1 MKKLI
6 AFIALGGLILSSCEK
21 NSIQIS
27 IDSIQNQENSTY
39 VFTLNASLDEVFTKT
54 AYAGDKTFSWS
65 EGDQISVLFN
75 DGEGNNK
82 YYTLTAATGGSALT
96 TFSGTIDTGWSLGA
110 SDTGKKWA
118 LYPASANHSYDT
130 SKQFPVFFIPQD
142 TDFTA
147 PGAHYSANI
156 PMVASLPSDD
166 ETNSYTFAPATT
178 TFKITFTDVDASK
191 VKLIVTNQTT
201 RILSGNIAVKLD
213 GSRNYLSYSSSDS
226 SGSTTITFTEN
237 ATSKTAVFYIP
248 FRGYNGEFQ
257 PVLTLVNM
265 DDGANKDNIIL
276 SKTAK
281 ASAFSNGGEGYS
293 WSRIVV
299 VPSMS
304 APGVGSPY
312 LFASKFGIDW
322 YSASLPSGTGSD
334 SGEDYQGIRKVK
346 ATADAQYIYIYYEI
360 AKSKLLLNEEYK
372 YANTVKPF
380 FGKDLDDEDGSWL
393 WTPKR
398 KVDDRWGTWLLRYG
412 SPYNGSSSSKNE
424 FWGDYLYGE
433 YRHARS
439 DKDYLQITGAA
450 YVGVVSYYG
459 KWNNGTADQT
469 THSKY
474 MFAPKTSEGF
484 MVVDM
489 PAYPTE

>member
-1 MKKLI
+1 MKKWIVL
-6 AFIALGGLILSSCEK
+6 IALGGLFVNSCTK
-21 NSIQIS
+21 NSVMIS
-27 IDSIQNQENSTY
+27 IDSIQEQENSTY
-39 VFTLNASLDEVFTKT
+39 VFTLKASFDEESTKT
-54 AYAGDKTFSWS
+54 AYASDKTFSWS

-75 DGEGNNK
+75 DGAGNNK
-82 YYTLTAATGGSALT
+82 YYTLTAAAGGSKST
-96 TFSGTIDTGWSLGA
+96 SFSGTIDSGWSLGA
-110 SDTGKKWA
+110 SDTGTKWA
-118 LYPASANHSYDT
+118 LYPASDNHGYDT
-130 SKQFPVFFIPQD
+130 TTHFPVFYIPQD

-147 PGAHYSANI
+147 PGAHFSANI

-166 ETNSYTFAPATT
+166 ATDSYTFATATT
-178 TFKITFTDVDASK
+178 TFKLTFTDVDASK
-191 VKLIVTNQTT
+191 VKLVVTNQTT

-237 ATSKTAVFYIP
+237 VTSKTAVFYIP
-248 FRGYNGEFQ
+248 FRAYNAEFQ

-265 DDGANKDNIIL
+265 DDGANNGNIIL

-281 ASAFSNGGEGYS
+281 ASAFSNGGDGYS
-293 WSRIVV
+293 WNRIVV

-322 YSASLPSGTGSD
+322 SSASLPSGTGSD

-346 ATADAQYIYIYYEI
+346 ATADAQYIYLYYEI

-380 FGKDLDDEDGSWL
+380 FGKDLDEEGSWL

-398 KVDDRWGTWLLRYG
+398 KVDDPWGTWLLRYG
-412 SPYNGSSSSKNE
+412 SPYNGSSNSKNE
-424 FWGDYLYGE
+424 FWGNYLYGE
-433 YRHARS
+433 YRYARS
-439 DKDYLQITGAA
+439 NKEYLKITGTA

-459 KWNNGTADQT
+459 KWNDGTADQT
-469 THSKY
+469 IHSKY

-484 MVVDM
+484 MEVVM